1 MLRHIC
7 CWWHS
12 LLRHFMSQC
21 PAYQFRVVSSD
32 GNEISVSEVSGL
44 NIELAVIEHREGG
57 DPDASVRKLP
67 GLRKFSNIVLKRGI
81 VSGNNDFFEWLTAT
95 RNSPNERR
103 DLTISLLDERL
114 QPVAVWRV
122 RRAFPCKYSGPDLRA
137 DANEVAIESLELAH
151 EGLEV
156 ESS

>member
-1 MLRHIC
+1 
-7 CWWHS
+7 
-12 LLRHFMSQC
+12 MSHC

-32 GNEISVSEVSGL
+32 GSEINVAEVSGL

-57 DPDASVRKLP
+57 DRDAVRKLP

-81 VSGNNDFFEWLTAT
+81 VSGNNDFFAWLRAT
-95 RNSPNERR
+95 HDDPNNRR
-103 DLTISLLDERL
+103 DLTISLLDERFA
-114 QPVAVWRV
+114 PVAVWRV
-122 RRAFPCKYSGPDLRA
+122 RRAFPCKYSGPNLRA

-151 EGLEV
+151 EGLDL